1 MCRHSRYSPV
11 VIGLLL
17 VIIAALPAA
26 AGKGADDP
34 KKLTISGTGSAL
46 GTVKLLVREFKKSSP
61 GTDIDVLPSIG
72 SSGAI
77 KAVLSGALDIGFTSR
92 PLTGEEKGQG
102 LIEHEH
108 AKTPFVFAAARSA
121 NIHDISLADLARI
134 FNGTVTTW
142 PDGSPLRL
150 ILRPLSDTD
159 TQILKSISPT
169 MNSALESAH
178 RRSGIKIAMTD
189 QDSADAIENIPGAI
203 GTCTLALI
211 LSESRKIEAI
221 AVDGVQPTLQS
232 LKNGTYPYSKKL
244 FLVTRKQPQPR
255 AQRFIEFLRS
265 EQGRAILARTGHWVV
280 P

>member
-1 MCRHSRYSPV
+1 MCRRSLCRSV
-11 VIGLLL
+11 GIGLLL
-17 VIIAALPAA
+17 AMVAALPAA
-26 AGKGADDP
+26 GKGVDDP

-46 GTVKLLVREFKKSSP
+46 GTIKLLAREFKKLSP
-61 GTDIDVLPSIG
+61 GADIEVLPSVG

-77 KAVLSGALDIGFTSR
+77 KAVLAGALDIGFTSR

-102 LIEHEH
+102 LIEQELG
-108 AKTPFVFAAARSA
+108 KTPFVFCAARGA
-121 NIHDISLADLARI
+121 NIRNISLADLARI
-134 FNGTVTTW
+134 FNGTLTTW

-150 ILRPLSDTD
+150 VLRPLSDTD
-159 TQILKSISPT
+159 TQILKSISPS
-169 MNSALESAH
+169 MSGALESAH

-203 GTCTLALI
+203 STCTLALI
-211 LSESRKIEAI
+211 LSESRKIEI
-221 AVDGVQPTLQS
+221 LSVDGVQPTLQN

-244 FLVTRKQPQPR
+244 FSVIRKQPQPL

-265 EQGRAILARTGHWVV
+265 DRGRAILVRMGHWVV